1 MKAKLIGLIVLILVI
16 AGAVGYK
23 YYQKN
28 SRTEQISG
36 YVGGEKIGLLE
47 DEEVKKI
54 LRSKYHLTVN
64 YYKAGSLDMVT
75 ADKTGKDYLFPSS
88 QTALELYEEK
98 FGKPEKSEII
108 LNTPIVIYTHKAVA
122 DALTQQGIVSSSGD
136 VSYVDMQ
143 KLLACIENDTKWED
157 IGLSQLYGT
166 VSIGTTDPT
175 KSNSG
180 NMFAGLIAN
189 TLAGGTAD
197 ADNIDA
203 ALPEIK
209 QIFSRLGYMETSSAD
224 IFSQFLKM
232 GMGAKPMI
240 AGYESQLLEFAY
252 EHPDDWKELKDDIVM
267 LYPNPTVWSSHVYI
281 ALDDTGTK
289 GIDALLDP
297 DIQKLAW
304 EKHGF
309 RTGVSTDKMDVNKFD
324 VPGVLQQVDRVSPM
338 PDAGTMMKIIE
349 TLSQ

>member
-16 AGAVGYK
+16 AGAVGYT

-143 KLLACIENDTKWED
+143 KLLACIENICNNFQPVLFKACLNRIKIKRCD
-157 IGLSQLYGT
+157 IRLAYKKYLRRFGNRFLYERTCALNKSCSDHNIVLSGGFYMY
-166 VSIGTTDPT
+166 S
-175 KSNSG
+175 
-180 NMFAGLIAN
+180 LI
-189 TLAGGTAD
+189 THVCLL
-197 ADNIDA
+197 
-203 ALPEIK
+203 LPSSYCRH
-209 QIFSRLGYMETSSAD
+209 QASR
-224 IFSQFLKM
+224 
-232 GMGAKPMI
+232 
-240 AGYESQLLEFAY
+240 
-252 EHPDDWKELKDDIVM
+252 
-267 LYPNPTVWSSHVYI
+267 
-281 ALDDTGTK
+281 
-289 GIDALLDP
+289 
-297 DIQKLAW
+297 
-304 EKHGF
+304 
-309 RTGVSTDKMDVNKFD
+309 
-324 VPGVLQQVDRVSPM
+324 
-338 PDAGTMMKIIE
+338 
-349 TLSQ
+349 